1 MLARGAIACLS
12 ALAACRA
19 STEDCV
25 AGSQVWDAPPSDVVC
40 VRGDLIV
47 ESRSAKELAIL
58 AGIEDIEGSLVIH
71 DNPALDELPE
81 WPALTHIGGAFSLS
95 ENAVLTVV
103 HGFPALERIDGRLY
117 VAENP
122 KLSQFALGDA
132 LVSVGSIFVALN
144 PELMEFAA
152 PAALAQVEG
161 DLNISANNGLERL
174 ELPGLSDVAG
184 SLYIEDNVALA
195 LAKFPALRMIG
206 GDLSISGDLSLE
218 TLNGFEGLERVAGQ
232 VTISDNDELKTF
244 SLAASIDTP
253 SIFIM
258 KNAALTRISGSAPA
272 RIGAHT
278 SVSIQNNLA
287 LRSIDDFSGVEALAG
302 LTIEENEALIEIT
315 GLRSLVRV
323 GPYNLSVVRNA
334 SLAGP
339 ADWFPALAEAS
350 ELRVFGNKSLP
361 PSVVQGL
368 LDHVTVEGDT
378 RVGDNQGEETA
389 LDPCPWAGDG
399 LCDAISPAG
408 AISTQLCAIDPE
420 DCL

>member
-12 ALAACRA
+12 ALAACSP
-19 STEDCV
+19 STRDCV
-25 AGSQVWDAPPSDVVC
+25 EGSQVWDTEASDVVC

-47 ESRSAKELAIL
+47 EGRSAKEVAIL
-58 AGIEDIEGSLVIH
+58 AEIEDIEGSLVIH

-81 WPALTHIGGAFSLS
+81 WPVLSHIGGALSLS
-95 ENAVLTVV
+95 ENAALAVV

-122 KLSQFALGDA
+122 KLSQLALGNT
-132 LVSVGSIFVALN
+132 LVSVGSIFLALN
-144 PELMEFAA
+144 PELVEFAA

-161 DLNISANNGLERL
+161 DLNVSANNGLEVL
-174 ELPGLSDVAG
+174 EFPSLSGVAG
-184 SLYIEDNVALA
+184 SLYIEDNVALVSA
-195 LAKFPALRMIG
+195 TFTTLRTVG

-218 TLNGFEGLERVAGQ
+218 TLDGFQALERVTGQ
-232 VTISDNDELKTF
+232 VTISHNDTLKTV

-253 SIFIM
+253 SLLIM
-258 KNAALTRISGSAPA
+258 NNAALTRISGSAPA
-272 RIGAHT
+272 RIGVHT
-278 SVSIQNNLA
+278 SVNIQKNPA
-287 LRSIDDFSGVEALAG
+287 LRSIDDFSGVEVLAG
-302 LTIEENEALIEIT
+302 LTIEENVALIEFA

-323 GPYNLSVVRNA
+323 GPYDLSVVRNA
-334 SLAGP
+334 ALAGP
-339 ADWFPALAEAS
+339 ADLLPVLAGVS

-399 LCDAISPAG
+399 LCDAISPSG
-408 AISTQLCAIDPE
+408 GIYTELCAIDPE